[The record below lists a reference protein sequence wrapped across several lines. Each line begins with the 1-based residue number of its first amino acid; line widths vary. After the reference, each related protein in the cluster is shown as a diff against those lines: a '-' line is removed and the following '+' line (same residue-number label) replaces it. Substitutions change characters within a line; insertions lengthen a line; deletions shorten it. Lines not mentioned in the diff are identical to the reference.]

1 MKKRVICQCLGN
13 GERKNLRRGDREP
26 HSVPKCDFPFLTGI
40 YGGSF
45 VQDANDE
52 VDSNVN
58 EASGLAGD
66 EDDGIF
72 EDFAHE
78 VLTLAQD
85 LARTTT
91 KYTTMQIL
99 ERARAVTTS
108 KVSRLRCN
116 KMSAWNLAMR
126 EEKESVSANRRRPKA
141 GFGYKGRLGFTGE
154 YAKEVANV
162 YEEKRE
168 YYEEKVKEMNEEGP
182 VGTMES
188 LKRAQTNGVKLL
200 RETASLL
207 ILKYEDIQN

>member
-1 MKKRVICQCLGN
+1 V
-13 GERKNLRRGDREP
+13 
-26 HSVPKCDFPFLTGI
+26 
-40 YGGSF
+40 
-45 VQDANDE
+45 NDE
-52 VDSNVN
+52 VDSDVN
-58 EASGLAGD
+58 EASGLARD

-72 EDFAHE
+72 ENFADK
-78 VLTLAQD
+78 VLAMAQD

-126 EEKESVSANRRRPKA
+126 EEEELVSADLRRPKA
-141 GFGYKGRLGFTGE
+141 GSGYKGRLGFTGE

-168 YYEEKVKEMNEEGP
+168 YYEEKVKEMNEEGR

-188 LKRAQTNGVKLL
+188 LKRAQMKGVKLL

-207 ILKYEDIQN
+207 ILKYEDIQY

>member
-1 MKKRVICQCLGN
+1 V
-13 GERKNLRRGDREP
+13 
-26 HSVPKCDFPFLTGI
+26 
-40 YGGSF
+40 
-45 VQDANDE
+45 NDE
-52 VDSNVN
+52 VDSDVN

-66 EDDGIF
+66 EDDDIF
-72 EDFAHE
+72 EDFADK
-78 VLTLAQD
+78 VLATAQD

-99 ERARAVTTS
+99 ECARAVTTS

-126 EEKESVSANRRRPKA
+126 EEKEFVSADLRRPEA
-141 GFGYKGRLGFTGE
+141 GSGYKGRVGFTGE
-154 YAKEVANV
+154 YAKEVVNV

-168 YYEEKVKEMNEEGP
+168 YYKEKVNEMNEEGR

-188 LKRAQTNGVKLL
+188 LQRAQTKGVKLL

-207 ILKYEDIQN
+207 RLKYADIQY

>member
-1 MKKRVICQCLGN
+1 M
-13 GERKNLRRGDREP
+13 
-26 HSVPKCDFPFLTGI
+26 
-40 YGGSF
+40 
-45 VQDANDE
+45 NDE
-52 VDSNVN
+52 VDSDVN

-72 EDFAHE
+72 EDFADK
-78 VLTLAQD
+78 VLSMAQD

-126 EEKESVSANRRRPKA
+126 EENELVSDEQRRPKA
-141 GFGYKGRLGFTGE
+141 GSGYKGRLGFTGE

-168 YYEEKVKEMNEEGP
+168 YYEEKVKEMNEEGR

-188 LKRAQTNGVKLL
+188 LKRAQTKGVKLL
-200 RETASLL
+200 RQTASLL
-207 ILKYEDIQN
+207 ILKYEDIQY